1 MFRAFAILIIL
12 SGTAILSGQTDPEAT
27 KVLDKFSATAF
38 AAPSVSIRFS
48 MVNINLAE
56 NSRDTVK
63 GALLMLKDQYRL
75 ELPDNISWFNGNIS
89 WNYLIKE
96 KEVTITKPD
105 RKDDS
110 FFSKPSSI
118 FTLYKKG
125 YKTKLIEDN
134 LKNWVVDLYPEDVE
148 TELMRI
154 RLTIGKAL
162 NDLISAEYRKKDGVV
177 INLLIDNYNLK
188 TSPEQG
194 AFVFDPKKYK
204 GVEIIDMR

>member
-1 MFRAFAILIIL
+1 MYRTITLI
-12 SGTAILSGQTDPEAT
+12 SVFFCTVVLSGQTDPEAN
-27 KVLDKFSATAF
+27 KVLDKFSSTAF

-48 MVNINLAE
+48 LVNINLAE

-63 GALLMLKDQYRL
+63 GTLLMVKDEYRL
-75 ELPDNISWFNGNIS
+75 ELPDNISWFNGSTS

-118 FTLYKKG
+118 FTMYKKG

-134 LKNWVVDLYPEDVE
+134 NKSWIIDLYPEDVE

-162 NDLISAEYRKKDGVV
+162 NDLIGAEYRKKDGVV
-177 INLLIDNYNLK
+177 INLLVTEYNLK
-188 TSPEQG
+188 IKPEPG
-194 AFVFDPKKYK
+194 AFTFDPKKFK
-204 GVEIIDMR
+204 GVEVVDMR

>member
-1 MFRAFAILIIL
+1 MYRTLAIISIL
-12 SGTAILSGQTDPEAT
+12 LSTAVLSGQTDPEAV
-27 KVLDKFSATAF
+27 KILDKFSSTAF

-48 MVNINLAE
+48 MVNTNLAE
-56 NSRDTVK
+56 NSKDTVK
-63 GALLMLKDQYRL
+63 GTLIMLKDQYRL
-75 ELPDNISWFNGNIS
+75 ELPDNISWFNGNTS

-118 FTLYKKG
+118 FTMYKKG

-134 LKNWVVDLYPEDVE
+134 PKNWIIDLYPEDVT

-154 RLTIGKAL
+154 RLMIGKTL
-162 NDLISAEYRKKDGVV
+162 YDLIAAEYRKKDGVV
-177 INLLIDNYNLK
+177 INLVVNEYNLK
-188 TSPEQG
+188 TKPEPG
-194 AFVFDPKKYK
+194 AFTYDPKKYRN
-204 GVEIIDMR
+204 VEVIDMR

>member
-1 MFRAFAILIIL
+1 MYKALTIVSFLL
-12 SGTAILSGQTDPEAT
+12 STAILSGQTDPEAV

-38 AAPSVSIRFS
+38 ASPSVSIRFS

-63 GALLMLKDQYRL
+63 GILLMLKDQYRL
-75 ELPDNISWFNGNIS
+75 ELPDNISWFNGNTS
-89 WNYLIKE
+89 WNYLTKE

-118 FTLYKKG
+118 FTMYKKG

-134 LKNWVVDLYPEDVE
+134 LKSWVIDLYPEDV
-148 TELMRI
+148 TTDLMRI
-154 RLTIGKAL
+154 RLTIGKTL
-162 NDLISAEYRKKDGVV
+162 NDLIAAEYRKKDGVV
-177 INLLIDNYNLK
+177 ISLLINEYSLK
-188 TSPEQG
+188 IKPEPG
-194 AFVFDPKKYK
+194 AFTFDPKKYQ
-204 GVEIIDMR
+204 GVEVIDMR

>member
-1 MFRAFAILIIL
+1 MYKVITLISVLFSTLILY
-12 SGTAILSGQTDPEAT
+12 GQTDPEAI
-27 KVLDKFSATAF
+27 KILDKFSATAF
-38 AAPSVSIRFS
+38 EAPSISIKFS

-75 ELPDNISWFNGNIS
+75 ELPDNISWFNGSTS

-118 FTLYKKG
+118 FTMYKKG

-134 LKNWVVDLYPEDVE
+134 TMSWIIDLYPEDVS

-154 RLTIGKAL
+154 RLTVGKAL
-162 NDLISAEYRKKDGVV
+162 NDLIGAEYRKKDGVV
-177 INLLIDNYNLK
+177 INLLVTEYNLK
-188 TSPEQG
+188 IKPEPG
-194 AFVFDPKKYK
+194 AFTFDPKKHK
-204 GVEIIDMR
+204 GVEVIDMR

>member
-1 MFRAFAILIIL
+1 MKRIIFIFIIL
-12 SGTAILSGQTDPEAT
+12 SVTLVVTGQTDPEAT

-38 AAPSVSIRFS
+38 AAQSVSIRFR

-56 NSRDTVK
+56 NSKDTVK
-63 GALLMLKDQYRL
+63 GTLLMLKDQYRL
-75 ELPDNISWFNGNIS
+75 ELPDNISWFNGSTS
-89 WNYLIKE
+89 WNYLTRE

-118 FTLYKKG
+118 FTMYKKG
-125 YKTKLIEDN
+125 YKTKLIEDSP
-134 LKNWVVDLYPEDVE
+134 KNWSVDLYPEDVN

-154 RLTIGKAL
+154 RLTIGKTL

-177 INLLIDNYNLK
+177 INLLIDEYNLK
-188 TSPEQG
+188 SKPEPG
-194 AFVFDPKKYK
+194 AFTFDPKKYK
-204 GVEIIDMR
+204 GVEVIDMR

>member
-1 MFRAFAILIIL
+1 MYRTLTIVSFLFITLF
-12 SGTAILSGQTDPEAT
+12 LSGQTDPEAT
-27 KVLDKFSATAF
+27 KVLDKFSSTAF
-38 AAPSVSIRFS
+38 AAPAVSIRFK

-63 GALLMLKDQYRL
+63 GTLLMLKDQYRL
-75 ELPDNISWFNGNIS
+75 ELPDNISWFNGNTS
-89 WNYLIKE
+89 WNYLTKE

-118 FTLYKKG
+118 FTMYKKG

-134 LKNWVVDLYPEDVE
+134 LKNWIIDLYPEDVS

-162 NDLISAEYRKKDGVV
+162 NDLIAVEYRKKDGVV
-177 INLLIDNYNLK
+177 ISLLIDEYNLNTK
-188 TSPEQG
+188 PEPG
-194 AFVFDPKKYK
+194 AFIFDAKKYK
-204 GVEIIDMR
+204 NVEVIDMR